1 MTMGQ
6 RIYALRK
13 QRKMTQEDVAK
24 RLGVAVQTVFK
35 YEKGIV
41 TNIPLD
47 KLELLAKILDTTT
60 TYITG
65 WGSEDDVPSVGI
77 AHLENI
83 MSVDMVKI
91 PLLGKIA
98 AGEPI
103 FAEEE
108 HESYVEAGSKLKADF
123 CLKVTG
129 DSMINARIYDG
140 DVVFIHK
147 QPMVENGEIAAVIID
162 NEATLKRVY
171 YYPEKNKLMLTPE
184 NPAYEPFVFMN
195 EELANVRILGK
206 AVAFQSKL

>member
-6 RIYALRK
+6 RIYSLRK

-47 KLELLAKILDTTT
+47 KLEVLARILDTTT
-60 TYITG
+60 TYLTG
-65 WGSEDDVPSVGI
+65 WGGEDEDSGRETI
-77 AHLENI
+77 KNLITADL
-83 MSVDMVKI
+83 VKI
-91 PLLGKIA
+91 PLLGEIA

-103 FAEEE
+103 LAQEE
-108 HESYVEAGSKLKADF
+108 HESFVEAGSDLHADF
-123 CLKVTG
+123 CLKVHG

-195 EELANVRILGK
+195 EELSNVRILGK
-206 AVAFQSKL
+206 AIAFQSKL